1 MPSIFISKTIKGGR
15 VLSRKNKKYIINE
28 KLEDFDGVSLYPSAI
43 TRLCEQYG
51 GLLKGK
57 PKIITNFKPNE
68 WDGYF
73 INIKIISYENPS
85 KMPMLSIENKEGVK
99 IYTNDVIN
107 KIFCVDRFSL
117 EELIK
122 YHNIKYEFING
133 YGFNEGRNPELG
145 NIIKNLFNRR
155 IDLKKEKNPMQNTIK
170 LIMNSIYGRTILKPI
185 KEEINIIDVMEYDN
199 YISKYFNDIK
209 LITEIKNYEGEIIS
223 YKIVKH
229 KQLINHFNSPH
240 IGSEILSISKMI
252 MNEVIYTA
260 EENKIKVYYT
270 DTDSTHIKQS
280 DIPILSNIFQRKYNR
295 ELIGENLG

>member
-1 MPSIFISKTIKGGR
+1 MPSIFISKSIRGGR

-43 TRLCEQYG
+43 ARLCEEYG

-57 PKIITNFKPNE
+57 PKIINNFNPSE

-73 INIKIISYENPS
+73 INIEIITYEKPA
-85 KMPMLSIENKEGVK
+85 KMPMLSINNEQGVK
-99 IYTNDVIN
+99 IYTNDIIN
-107 KIFCVDRFSL
+107 KIFSVDKFTL

-122 YHNIKYEFING
+122 YHNITYKFING

-185 KEEINIIDVMEYDN
+185 KEEINIINASEKDN

-209 LITEIKNYEGEIIS
+209 LITEIKDYNNQIIS

-229 KQLINHFNSPH
+229 KQLINHYNSPH
-240 IGSEILSISKMI
+240 IGAEILSISKMI
-252 MNEVIYTA
+252 MNELIYTA
-260 EENKIKVYYT
+260 EENNIKVYYT

-280 DIPILSNIFQRKYNR
+280 EIPILSNIFK
-295 ELIGENLG
+295 